1 MAIVQDFVKEIK
13 IKEEEKQQE
22 ENLKILRSK
31 YA

>member
-1 MAIVQDFVKEIK
+1 VQDFVKEIK